1 MVKSI
6 EALARGIQVLD
17 KLRDKSP
24 MTLANLHHETGISK
38 ATLLR
43 ILKTLQ
49 EAGWVYRSL
58 GDSQYRLSYS
68 LQHVKEIQKPSVALA
83 ELASPIIKDLQR
95 DLQWPSDIAVRDNL
109 TMRVVES
116 SRPQATFI
124 LNREQIGIKPAMLF
138 SALGR
143 AYLAFCSKAEQDEII
158 KGIKATGGK
167 EGRLAHDAVWLE
179 QLLKKTKAQG
189 FGEREANYWGVGST
203 DGRRIEAIAVPIIH
217 QDKVIASLTVAWPEG
232 NVEASKVRS
241 LFLPRLQLAAKQ
253 ISDCLPS

>member
-17 KLRDKSP
+17 ELRNKSP
-24 MTLANLHHETGISK
+24 MSLADLHRDTSISK

-43 ILKTLQ
+43 ILRTLQ

-68 LQHVKEIQKPSVALA
+68 LQQVSEVQEQSVALA
-83 ELASPIIKDLQR
+83 ELASSIIKELQR

-109 TMRVVES
+109 TMKVVES

-138 SALGR
+138 SAVGR
-143 AYLAFCSKAEQDEII
+143 VYLAFCSKEEREEII
-158 KGIKATGGK
+158 KGLKAAGGK
-167 EGRLAHDAVWLE
+167 EGRLAHDSVWLE
-179 QLLKKTKAQG
+179 KLLIKTKEQG
-189 FGEREANYWGVGST
+189 FGEREANYWGIGST
-203 DGRRIEAIAVPIIH
+203 DGRCVEAIAVPIMH
-217 QDKVIASLTVAWPEG
+217 KEKVIASLTVVWPEG
-232 NVEASKVRS
+232 NLEASKIRTF
-241 LFLPRLQLAAKQ
+241 FLPRLQIAAKQ
-253 ISDCLPS
+253 ISERLP

>member
-17 KLRDKSP
+17 ELRDKSP
-24 MTLANLHHETGISK
+24 MSLADLHRTTNINK

-49 EAGWVYRSL
+49 ESGWIYRSL

-68 LQHVKEIQKPSVALA
+68 LQQIKEVQEQSLALA

-109 TMRVVES
+109 TMKVVES

-138 SALGR
+138 SAVGR
-143 AYLAFCSKAEQDEII
+143 AYLAFCSKEEREEII
-158 KGIKATGGK
+158 KGLKAAGGK
-167 EGRLAHDAVWLE
+167 EGRLAHDFVWLE
-179 QLLKKTKAQG
+179 QLLRKTKEQG
-189 FGEREANYWGVGST
+189 FAEREANYWGISST
-203 DGRRIEAIAVPIIH
+203 DGRRVEAIAVPIIH
-217 QDKVIASLTVAWPEG
+217 KDKVIACLTVVWPEG
-232 NVEASKVRS
+232 NVETSNIRT
-241 LFLPRLQLAAKQ
+241 LFLPRLQSAAKQ
-253 ISDCLPS
+253 ISGRLP